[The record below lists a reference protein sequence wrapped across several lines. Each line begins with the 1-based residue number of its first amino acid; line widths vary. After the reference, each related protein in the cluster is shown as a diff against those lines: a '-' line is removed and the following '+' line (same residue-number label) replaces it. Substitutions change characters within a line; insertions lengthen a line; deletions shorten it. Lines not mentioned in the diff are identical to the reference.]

1 MVRLDSVKI
10 LLPNEVINTLSD
22 YGQINKGMFNDKIN
36 KDNVVFSKIQFRGLN
51 KIVVDYVSNETTLEV
66 SAKILKQNYIEGI
79 NKNTIVEVIENIN
92 ETNLINFD
100 TNKFIDS
107 ATFLRL
113 DVTDNVKIPGDNTQ
127 LYKTLANIPLAQK
140 YHTTFYKRKN
150 NLGVV
155 WKGEQ
160 TSKKDR
166 FICYDKTKEL
176 MRELSL
182 NTTDYKNK
190 VINDFK
196 DVNRFEQNLVSF
208 KAIREYYKTNNL
220 KDVLVSDTKANY
232 LKFCKMTNKNNVID
246 LKLFQHF
253 EGMLFKEIRN
263 FLGDKGI
270 IELCHYDWHRIETF
284 VRTHNNDNYRRF
296 IPKLKETYNIL
307 NTETNNFHSELIT
320 EIKQQLYA

>member
-140 YHTTFYKRKN
+140 YHTSFYKRKN

-176 MRELSL
+176 YRDKSL
-182 NTTDYKNK
+182 YSTDYRNK
-190 VINDFK
+190 IMNDFV

-253 EGMLFKEIRN
+253 EGMLFKEI
-263 FLGDKGI
+263 
-270 IELCHYDWHRIETF
+270 
-284 VRTHNNDNYRRF
+284 
-296 IPKLKETYNIL
+296 
-307 NTETNNFHSELIT
+307 
-320 EIKQQLYA
+320 